1 MIILLILF
9 LYYSS
14 NDEMRRIYVALF
26 KSNTLRVVRVFL
38 LYFGNSYSYLAEEK
52 IVEPLVVSIVAK
64 VLLLDGVAQSK

>member
-1 MIILLILF
+1 
-9 LYYSS
+9 
-14 NDEMRRIYVALF
+14 MRRIYVALF

-38 LYFGNSYSYLAEEK
+38 LYFRNSYSYLAEAK

>member
-26 KSNTLRVVRVFL
+26 KSTILRVVRVFL
-38 LYFGNSYSYLAEEK
+38 LYFGNSYSYLAEAK
-52 IVEPLVVSIVAK
+52 IVESLVVSIVAK